1 MKKIIL
7 SLAVVLLALTVSC
20 RKEETYGI
28 LEVNVYAEPARDFK
42 LEVYPY
48 KESIN
53 WNLPVFSK
61 GIHGAVVSEEIKLC
75 PGNYIIEVSPG
86 GHTEGVNI
94 IAGEKTEVQV
104 RLE

>member
-1 MKKIIL
+1 MRKIIL
-7 SLAVVLLALTVSC
+7 LLAIVLLPLTVSC

-48 KESIN
+48 QERN

-61 GIHGAVVSEEIKLC
+61 KIRGAVVSEEIRLC
-75 PGNYIIEVSPG
+75 PGNYIIEVIPG

-104 RLE
+104 RLD